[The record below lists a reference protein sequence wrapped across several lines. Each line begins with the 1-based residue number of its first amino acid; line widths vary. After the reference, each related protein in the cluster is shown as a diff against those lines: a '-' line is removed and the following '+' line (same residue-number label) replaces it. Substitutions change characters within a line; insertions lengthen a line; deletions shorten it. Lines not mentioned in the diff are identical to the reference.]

1 MEKIDILTWNFY
13 PTVPEIHDMQKNQH
27 TASIFA
33 TATQLSLSRENLDI
47 KRVTFLLDET

>member
-1 MEKIDILTWNFY
+1 
-13 PTVPEIHDMQKNQH
+13 MQKNQH

-47 KRVTFLLDET
+47 KRVTFLLDETWRDSCPVYLKPWSYCLH